1 MNTLVRTHRQCYF
14 IWMLSVCACA
24 RVCNCVCCRNGWSD
38 PEEPSLRTHT
48 DTEESLRS
56 ASSVFSLRTPSV
68 RGGVERRNRGQA
80 PPGTRPKATRSL
92 ARSLTSQQSVFPLIA
107 HTENLRRLA
116 EGSPCGVNMIYSL
129 FIYCCCFIE
138 KRSVDITVQRKQ
150 TS

>member
-1 MNTLVRTHRQCYF
+1 METSKKSGKIRTSVQKYWLRCFGSAVSGAKINTLVRTHRQCYF

-68 RGGVERRNRGQA
+68 RGVAERRNRGQA

-92 ARSLTSQQSVFPLIA
+92 AHSLTHLPAERFPP
-107 HTENLRRLA
+107 HSTH
-116 EGSPCGVNMIYSL
+116 
-129 FIYCCCFIE
+129 
-138 KRSVDITVQRKQ
+138 
-150 TS
+150 